1 MPALDTVL
9 EPDIV
14 YSDEH
19 IRQLYF
25 SFSKELLRSKP
36 KFAMPH
42 ILGIIVWT
50 RTADVASMKKFLN
63 WYFWGDGLY
72 YMAKVPSI
80 KMWIGHGRMYDRWR
94 TLCGI
99 VSPDEI
105 ICTNKPFSFFAEYYL
120 NRMPNRKRVSGY
132 NQSKERK
139 KKIWND
145 FYNNLIKK

>member
-1 MPALDTVL
+1 MPALDRAL

-14 YSDEH
+14 YSDEF
-19 IRQLYF
+19 IRSLYF
-25 SFSKELLRSKP
+25 SFSKELLRCKP

-50 RTADVASMKKFLN
+50 RTADIDSMKKFMN

-72 YMAKVPSI
+72 YMAKIPRI

-99 VSPDEI
+99 IAPSEI
-105 ICTNKPFSFFAEYYL
+105 ICSDKPFSFFSEFYL
-120 NRMPNRKRVSGY
+120 KRMPNKKRLAGY
-132 NQSKERK
+132 EKSKKQKRQM
-139 KKIWND
+139 WAD
-145 FYNNLIKK
+145 YYNSLIKK